1 MSGPMN
7 VTDAAQRRFAWLIIV
22 LLFAGSVLN
31 YVDRAVLGVLMPQVR
46 RDLSLSYSDY
56 GLAVNSFLVM
66 YTIFYVLGGRMAD
79 RLGYRRSYT
88 LTLVFWSLASMLHAL
103 TRGLASLC
111 LFRGLLG
118 IGEGGYYPAAMRGA
132 ADWFPPEN
140 RAKAVGVL
148 LCGISIGTLLTPP
161 FVAWLTA
168 LYGWRSAFLAIGALG
183 LLLIPPW
190 LVLQR
195 RIARA
200 YGTPD
205 PAPASRTAAED
216 SDGDD
221 PSIADVLARRKYWCI
236 LTARALTDSAWYF
249 YLFWMPGYFQEARQF
264 DLRMVGALLW
274 IPYFGANLGA
284 LGGAWA
290 SSGLI
295 ARGWSLDRARK
306 SILIPS
312 AALCTLGA
320 LTGFVPSGYAA
331 LALVS
336 LALLGHQSWSSNIHT
351 VITEITPPKH
361 VAMLY
366 GITGAAGTLMGALTQ
381 PAIGRVVDAL
391 GYEPAFVAA
400 GSAYAAAIALLLAA
414 GKIERIRRETPSEV
428 PA

>member
-1 MSGPMN
+1 MTIS
-7 VTDAAQRRFAWLIIV
+7 DSQYRRFAWVIIL
-22 LLFAGSVLN
+22 LLFTGSVLN

-46 RDLSLSYSDY
+46 NDLSLSYSDY
-56 GLAVNSFLVM
+56 SLAVNAFLVM
-66 YTIFYVLGGRMAD
+66 YTIAYVLGGRMAD
-79 RLGYRRSYT
+79 RLGYRRSFA
-88 LTLVFWSLASMLHAL
+88 LTLAFWSFACMLHAV

-118 IGEGGYYPAAMRGA
+118 IGEGGYYPAAMRGV

-148 LCGISIGTLLTPP
+148 LCGISVGTLLTPP

-168 LYGWRSAFLAIGALG
+168 IYGWRSAFLVIGALG
-183 LLLIPPW
+183 FLLFPPW
-190 LVLQR
+190 FALHR
-195 RIARA
+195 RIASVS
-200 YGTPD
+200 GTPG
-205 PAPASRTAAED
+205 PARVEQAAASAP
-216 SDGDD
+216 GNDD
-221 PSIADVLARRKYWCI
+221 LSIAEVLTRRKYWCI
-236 LTARALTDSAWYF
+236 LTARALTDSSWYF

-295 ARGWSLDRARK
+295 ARGWSVDRARK
-306 SILIPS
+306 TLLIPS
-312 AALCTLGA
+312 AMVCTLGA
-320 LTGFVPSGYAA
+320 LTGFVSSGYVA

-381 PAIGRVVDAL
+381 PAVGRVVDRL

-400 GSAYAAAIALLLAA
+400 GSAYAVAIVLLLAA
-414 GKIERIRRETPSEV
+414 GRIERITRS

>member
-1 MSGPMN
+1 MTTPD
-7 VTDAAQRRFAWLIIV
+7 TQHRRFAWLIML
-22 LLFAGSVLN
+22 LLFTGSVLN
-31 YVDRAVLGVLMPQVR
+31 YVDRAVLGVLMPQIR

-56 GLAVNSFLVM
+56 SLAVNAFLVM
-66 YTIFYVLGGRMAD
+66 YTILYVLGGRMAD
-79 RLGYRRSYT
+79 RLGYRRSFT
-88 LTLVFWSLASMLHAL
+88 LTLAFWSFACMLHAV

-118 IGEGGYYPAAMRGA
+118 IGEGGYYPAAMRGV

-148 LCGISIGTLLTPP
+148 LCGISVGTLLTPP

-168 LYGWRSAFLAIGALG
+168 IYGWRSAFLVIGGLG
-183 LLLIPPW
+183 FLLIPPW
-190 LVLQR
+190 LALHR
-195 RIARA
+195 RIAGA
-200 YGTPD
+200 SGTPG
-205 PAPASRTAAED
+205 PAHAAQPAASA

-221 PSIADVLARRKYWCI
+221 PSIAEVLTRRKYWCI
-236 LTARALTDSAWYF
+236 LSARALTDSAWYF
-249 YLFWMPGYFQEARQF
+249 YLFWMPGYFQEARHF

-295 ARGWSLDRARK
+295 ARGWSVDRARK
-306 SILIPS
+306 SLLIPS

-320 LTGFVPSGYAA
+320 LTGFVPSGYVA
-331 LALVS
+331 LAIVS

-351 VITEITPPKH
+351 VITEITPPQH

-381 PAIGRVVDAL
+381 PAVGRVVDSL

-400 GSAYAAAIALLLAA
+400 GSAYAGAIVLLLAA
-414 GKIERIRRETPSEV
+414 GRIERIRRGRS

>member
-1 MSGPMN
+1 
-7 VTDAAQRRFAWLIIV
+7 
-22 LLFAGSVLN
+22 
-31 YVDRAVLGVLMPQVR
+31 
-46 RDLSLSYSDY
+46 
-56 GLAVNSFLVM
+56 
-66 YTIFYVLGGRMAD
+66 
-79 RLGYRRSYT
+79 
-88 LTLVFWSLASMLHAL
+88 
-103 TRGLASLC
+103 
-111 LFRGLLG
+111 
-118 IGEGGYYPAAMRGA
+118 MRGV

-148 LCGISIGTLLTPP
+148 LCGISVGTLLTPP

-168 LYGWRSAFLAIGALG
+168 IYGWRSAFLVIGGLG
-183 LLLIPPW
+183 FLLIPPW
-190 LVLQR
+190 LALHR
-195 RIARA
+195 RIAGA
-200 YGTPD
+200 SGTPG
-205 PAPASRTAAED
+205 PAHAAQPAASA

-221 PSIADVLARRKYWCI
+221 PSIAEVLTRRKYWCI
-236 LTARALTDSAWYF
+236 LSARALTDSAWYF
-249 YLFWMPGYFQEARQF
+249 YLFWMPGYFQEARHF

-295 ARGWSLDRARK
+295 ARGWSVDRARK
-306 SILIPS
+306 SLLIPS

-320 LTGFVPSGYAA
+320 LTGFVPSGYVA
-331 LALVS
+331 LAIVS

-351 VITEITPPKH
+351 VITEITPPQH

-381 PAIGRVVDAL
+381 PAVGRVVDSL

-400 GSAYAAAIALLLAA
+400 GSAYAGAIVLLLAA
-414 GKIERIRRETPSEV
+414 GRIERIRRGRS